1 MVIKVFRSSL
11 MLVSLLTA
19 NLLEIELNKQF
30 SCCFVYYNKRFRERC
45 AIQERVYSFTSFAEK
60 STQKLQNRV
69 LFLNVFPALFQS
81 VEKYF
86 LVTQKRCS
94 CWYLRIATKGQRTNT
109 KRSHNVII
117 KSILRNVQVSMFSL
131 PIVVSY
137 DKFLTIDFVKAHCNC
152 VYL

>member
-1 MVIKVFRSSL
+1 MVIKVFRSSV

-19 NLLEIELNKQF
+19 NLLEIELNKR

-45 AIQERVYSFTSFAEK
+45 AIQKRLLIHFFRWEINAKAAKPRVIPKRVSGIIPISWEVFFSHSEK
-60 STQKLQNRV
+60 M
-69 LFLNVFPALFQS
+69 
-81 VEKYF
+81 
-86 LVTQKRCS
+86 LV
-94 CWYLRIATKGQRTNT
+94 WYLRIATKGQRTNT

-117 KSILRNVQVSMFSL
+117 KSILRNVQVSMFSV

-152 VYL
+152 V